1 MAFVL
6 RFFNVASFDAG
17 FSAFNPSSSSS
28 AMVSSTSTAVVG
40 AGRPR
45 LLVVFEA
52 GLTGF
57 STSTSGL
64 GGLSVDLPDSST
76 VVVRALRVKPVPD
89 VNFAI
94 RPVLLG
100 TVVVVEVAFLTP
112 LGGPTRITSTGDS
125 WVVSASISTSVDSV
139 LDLGFLVRV
148 FGAAGASVDSSL
160 VGSTEAGRVRV
171 VRAAVVRA
179 AFVVAVVSRAMRE
192 VAFVGT
198 GPVSTSVL
206 VVAMF

>member
-1 MAFVL
+1 M
-6 RFFNVASFDAG
+6 
-17 FSAFNPSSSSS
+17 
-28 AMVSSTSTAVVG
+28 
-40 AGRPR
+40 
-45 LLVVFEA
+45 
-52 GLTGF
+52 
-57 STSTSGL
+57 
-64 GGLSVDLPDSST
+64 DS
-76 VVVRALRVKPVPD
+76 
-89 VNFAI
+89 
-94 RPVLLG
+94 
-100 TVVVVEVAFLTP
+100 
-112 LGGPTRITSTGDS
+112 STGDS

-179 AFVVAVVSRAMRE
+179 AFVAAVVSRAMRE